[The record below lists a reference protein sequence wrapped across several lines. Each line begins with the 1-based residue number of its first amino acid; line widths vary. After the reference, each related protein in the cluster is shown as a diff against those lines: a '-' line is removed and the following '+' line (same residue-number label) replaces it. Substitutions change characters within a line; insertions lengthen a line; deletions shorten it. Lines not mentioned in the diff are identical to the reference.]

1 MGIVEPDGEQRL
13 FRVASD
19 AQRTLHKAAA
29 DLDRSTTARLKD
41 LEDQGPEGWM
51 RTHMQALEAE
61 REATGTLYMGFDG
74 DSLVCWTGQPST
86 RPKDLLSDPA
96 RHLILPDALYLHSIR
111 QQGSL
116 TLHGLRPIWR
126 TPPIENAYLQRSFH
140 PALGIPQGIM
150 AGPVTGTG
158 PAIKDDRG
166 AALFELGWQEGAMEF
181 GPWIMQRLLL
191 LLLTMAF
198 AVTAI
203 WSACQRIAKTGRT
216 VVAATLFMVLT
227 IGLRGVMLLAVPPSP
242 FDRLP
247 LFDPA
252 VYATSMAFP
261 SLGDLILNALLLL
274 VMALFGRRMAD
285 RGAVPMGSAVLA
297 WSAWAGL
304 LLFGAWITQLIIGVV
319 DNSSVDLDLFH
330 VQGMSL
336 LSAAAL
342 LGIALLYGAW
352 WITASVTAR
361 TFSGPLRPSS
371 WWPPLLI
378 ALVGS
383 VILHHLLGVV
393 DTILFLWPMPLLALL
408 VLRRGN
414 GLRFVQ
420 AVLAIGVLAGTTA
433 HILTKYTRVR
443 EDRERPV
450 LAERLAIRE
459 DPVVELLFRETAP
472 GLRSDP
478 ITHRLLTGSAP
489 CDATQLDQQ
498 VRQRFFTG
506 YWERYDVRLFAI
518 GADGQ
523 LRCATDNIAP
533 QSFSGKVD
541 DFNDPMALADMPDLF
556 IEEQPGRSPFYHARI
571 AVMLNDSTPPG
582 QIILEL
588 HPRSASQGPGFPD
601 LLLAGDD
608 PLARRAERYS
618 VARYE
623 GGLLAER
630 TGRVDHPLRWQRP
643 IPASGLL
650 WYTDRQTRFLA
661 KGDPAGTLIVLG
673 STEPSLV
680 DHATTFSYLFA
691 LFGTLAILALGLRT
705 AFRGRSPLDLG
716 ISAKVRLALLLFAV
730 IGLSFFGVGTQRL
743 LAEQYE
749 QRFHAAILQKAR
761 SVGQELHQRFAG
773 EPPLNSS
780 HVPYLE
786 HLLARSSN
794 VFFTDITV
802 YSAQGRML
810 ASSRPQIFSNGLL
823 GRRMDPMA
831 YVQLALNNSSGYVH
845 QEAIG
850 SASYRTAYVPLHD
863 RGGRTLAYIA
873 LPSFADRAQQEE
885 ERGGVLIAVVNLFVL
900 LFALSVLVA
909 VFISNWTT
917 RPLDLLKNA
926 LSRVALQGANEP
938 IRYRGN
944 DEVGQL
950 VEVYNRKVE
959 ELHAS
964 AERLAR
970 SERESAWR
978 EMARQ
983 VAHEI
988 KNPLTPMKLGIQ
1000 HFQRTWSPDAPDAA
1014 ERLERFSQ
1022 AMVEQIDALSNIAGE
1037 FSNFAQMPRTQ
1048 EEDLDLADVVDAAL
1062 ALIGAVDKHF
1072 TLERP
1077 PGEALP
1083 IRADREQLLRVFNNL
1098 LKNAEQ
1104 SIPEGRV
1111 PNITVVLRRTDE
1123 QVIAEVRDNGSGIAG
1138 ADQER
1143 IFRPNFTTK
1152 SSGMGLGL
1160 AMVQRIV
1167 EGAGGK
1173 VWFETREGQGT
1184 TFFVALPL
1192 GKA

>member
-1 MGIVEPDGEQRL
+1 MGTIEPDGEQRL
-13 FRVASD
+13 IRVAKD
-19 AQRTLHKAAA
+19 AQHTLDRAAG
-29 DLDRSTTARLKD
+29 DLDLTTDHWLAS
-41 LEDQGPEGWM
+41 LEELGPEEWM
-51 RTHMQALEAE
+51 RRHMAELEME
-61 REATGTLYMGFDG
+61 RERTGTLFMGFKE
-74 DSLVCWTGQPST
+74 DSLVCWTGQPPT
-86 RPKDLLSDPA
+86 RPSSLLNNEAS
-96 RHLILPDALYLHSIR
+96 HVTLPDAVYLHAI
-111 QQGSL
+111 QQKGPL
-116 TLHGLRPIWR
+116 TLHALRPIWR

-140 PALGIPQGIM
+140 PSLRIPANIM
-150 AGPVTGTG
+150 ASSPQGTG
-158 PAIKDDRG
+158 PRILDANSE
-166 AALFELGWQEGAMEF
+166 ALFELVWKEGAMEF
-181 GPWIMQRLLL
+181 GPWILQRLAL

-198 AVTAI
+198 ALAAI
-203 WSACQRIAKTGRT
+203 WTGCLRIAERHRP
-216 VVAATLFMVLT
+216 ALASLLFILLTLT
-227 IGLRGVMLLAVPPSP
+227 IRGLMLLAVPPSP

-247 LFDPA
+247 MFDPA
-252 VYATSMAFP
+252 VYATSVAFP
-261 SLGDLILNALLLL
+261 SLGDLILNALLL
-274 VMALFGRRMAD
+274 VAMAMFGKRMAD
-285 RGAVPMGSAVLA
+285 RGPSPTGSAFLA
-297 WSAWAGL
+297 GSAWAGL
-304 LLFGAWITQLIIGVV
+304 LLFAAWITQLIIGLV
-319 DNSSVDLDLFH
+319 DNSSVELDLFH

-336 LSAAAL
+336 LSGAAL
-342 LGIALLYGAW
+342 IGIALLYTAW
-352 WITASVTAR
+352 WIAASVTVR
-361 TFSGPLRPSS
+361 TFGGEQRPSH
-371 WWPPLLI
+371 WCVPVLA

-383 VILHHLLGVV
+383 VLLHHLLGVA
-393 DTILFLWPMPLLALL
+393 DTILFLWPVPLLALL
-408 VLRRGN
+408 LARRGN

-433 HILTKYTRVR
+433 HLLTKYTRLR
-443 EDRERPV
+443 EERERPV

-518 GADGQ
+518 GPDGQ
-523 LRCATDNIAP
+523 MRCATDNIAP
-533 QSFSGKVD
+533 QSFTGNADV
-541 DFNDPMALADMPDLF
+541 FNDPMAVSDMPDLF

-571 AVMLNDSTPPG
+571 AVMLNDSTVPG
-582 QIILEL
+582 QLILEL

-618 VARYE
+618 LARYE
-623 GGLLAER
+623 GGSLAER
-630 TGRVDHPLRWQRP
+630 TGKVDHPLRWTLP
-643 IPASGLL
+643 LPSSGVL
-650 WYTDRQTRFLA
+650 WFTEQHTRFLA

-673 STEPSLV
+673 SADPSLV

-691 LFGTLAILALGLRT
+691 LFGSLAILAMGLR
-705 AFRGRSPLDLG
+705 AAIQRRSPLRPG
-716 ISAKVRLALLLFAV
+716 IGTKVRLALLLFAV
-730 IGLSFFGVGTQRL
+730 IGLSFFGLGTQRL
-743 LAEQYE
+743 LSDQYE
-749 QRFHAAILQKAR
+749 QRFHATILQKAR
-761 SVGQELHQRFAG
+761 SVGQELHQRLAG
-773 EPPLNSS
+773 EPPLNTS
-780 HVPYLE
+780 HIPYLE

-802 YSAQGRML
+802 YSTGGRML

-831 YVQLALNNSSGYVH
+831 YVQLALNGSSGFVH

-850 SASYRTAYVPLHD
+850 SATYRTAYVPLND
-863 RGGRTLAYIA
+863 RNGSTLAYIA

-885 ERGGVLIAVVNLFVL
+885 ERAGVLVAVVNLFVL

-938 IRYRGN
+938 IRYRGD

-1000 HFQRTWSPDAPDAA
+1000 HFQRTWSPDAPDAV
-1014 ERLERFSQ
+1014 ERLERFSK

-1123 QVIAEVRDNGSGIAG
+1123 QVIAEVRDNGSGIAE
-1138 ADQER
+1138 ADKER

-1167 EGAGGK
+1167 EGAGGR

-1184 TFFVALPL
+1184 IFFVALPL
-1192 GKA
+1192 RK